1 MHIRKFTVT
10 NEAYGIQINGDY
22 IESRRDFF
30 SNRKPKE
37 DKKNI
42 KVDPNFINAMKGF
55 IKTKKK
61 VI

>member
-1 MHIRKFTVT
+1 MT